1 MKEKKD
7 VRVLQ
12 KIDIVRVKLDTE
24 KSIYSDE
31 NIDSP
36 EKMVS
41 VVGSEIKDLANEC
54 VFLANLNTKNQII
67 NMSVI
72 SQGTINQ
79 SLLHPREI
87 FNKAILS
94 NASGVMLF
102 HNHPS
107 GDITPSK
114 QDKEITE
121 KIAFSGELL
130 GIKLLDHIIVGAG
143 NFAYFS
149 FAKENLID
157 THFINK
163 ENTRRFLKELEDAE
177 DKKLPTK
184 TDFKNEIERLKYYNY
199 EAYIKDFLTEKTGET
214 SEYVLNNIY
223 LKYEDQDRLINPDVI
238 KDIDSFKKEEKHI
251 IDEINNV
258 FNNILYTDI
267 MNVLDE
273 ITSLEDNK
281 TKDVSIE
288 FYTDTAG
295 QDVFIELSDVSD
307 LNDFYDKL
315 LEYID
320 NWDIDEE
327 LKIWTEMVGKQGVP
341 DIRTLVEDHEEI
353 ERKFDNL
360 QCELR
365 TNVEISENIENFK
378 RSLYEESIE
387 DEIEL

>member
-1 MKEKKD
+1 M
-7 VRVLQ
+7 Q

-199 EAYIKDFLTEKTGET
+199 EAYIKDILTEKTGET

-223 LKYEDQDRLINPDVI
+223 LKYEDQDRLINPEI
-238 KDIDSFKKEEKHI
+238 ISDIDKYRKEEEFVI
-251 IDEINNV
+251 SEINNV
-258 FNNILYTDI
+258 FNNILDI
-267 MNVLDE
+267 DIKDKLDE
-273 ITSLEDNK
+273 IINLEK
-281 TKDVSIE
+281 GESIDVDVE

-295 QDVFIELSDVSD
+295 QDIFIGLSDITD
-307 LNDFYDKL
+307 INDFYNKL

-327 LKIWTEMVGKQGVP
+327 LKIWTEMVGKNGVP

-353 ERKFDNL
+353 ERKFDDL

>member
-1 MKEKKD
+1 M
-7 VRVLQ
+7 Q

-41 VVGSEIKDLANEC
+41 VVGSEIKELANEC

-72 SQGTINQ
+72 SQGLINQ

-163 ENTRRFLKELEDAE
+163 ENTRKFFKELEEIE
-177 DKKLPTK
+177 DKELPTK
-184 TDFKNEIERLKYYNY
+184 TDFKNELERLKYYNY

-214 SEYVLNNIY
+214 SDYILNNIY
-223 LKYEDQDRLINPDVI
+223 LKYEEQDRLINPEI
-238 KDIDSFKKEEKHI
+238 ISDIDKYRKEEEFVI
-251 IDEINNV
+251 LEINNV
-258 FNNILYTDI
+258 FNNILDI
-267 MNVLDE
+267 DIKDKLDE
-273 ITSLEDNK
+273 IINLEK
-281 TKDVSIE
+281 GESIDVDVE

-295 QDVFIELSDVSD
+295 QDIFIELSDVSD
-307 LNDFYDKL
+307 LNVFYDKL

-353 ERKFDNL
+353 ERKFDDL

>member
-107 GDITPSK
+107 GDVTPSK
-114 QDKEITE
+114 QDKDITE

-143 NFAYFS
+143 NSEYFS
-149 FAKENLID
+149 FAQESLIPNIL
-157 THFINK
+157 TK
-163 ENTRRFLKELEDAE
+163 ENTRNFLKSLEEIE
-177 DKKLPTK
+177 DKELPSK

-199 EAYIKDFLTEKTGET
+199 EAYIKDFLTEKTGEE
-214 SEYVLNNIY
+214 SPYVLNNLY
-223 LKYEDQDRLINPDVI
+223 LKYEEEASLINPDVI

-353 ERKFDNL
+353 ESKFDNL
-360 QCELR
+360 QEELR
-365 TNVEISENIENFK
+365 TNIEISENIENFK
-378 RSLYEESIE
+378 RSLYEESVEDDIE
-387 DEIEL
+387 F

>member
-1 MKEKKD
+1 M
-7 VRVLQ
+7 Q

-41 VVGSEIKDLANEC
+41 VVGDEIKDLANEC

-72 SQGTINQ
+72 SQGTISQ

-102 HNHPS
+102 HNHPT

-114 QDKEITE
+114 QDKDITE

-130 GIKLLDHIIVGAG
+130 GIKLLDHIIVGPG
-143 NFAYFS
+143 KSEYFS
-149 FAKENLID
+149 FAQKNLIPNIL
-157 THFINK
+157 TK
-163 ENTRRFLKELEDAE
+163 ENTRNFLKSLDEIEDVV
-177 DKKLPTK
+177 LPKK
-184 TDFKNEIERLKYYNY
+184 TDFKTEIAKLKYYSY
-199 EAYIKDFLTEKTGET
+199 EAYIKDFLTEKTGEE
-214 SEYVLNNIY
+214 SPYVLNNLY
-223 LKYEDQDRLINPDVI
+223 LKYEEEASLINPDVI

-360 QCELR
+360 QLELR
-365 TNVEISENIENFK
+365 TNIEISENIEKFK
-378 RSLYEESIE
+378 RSLYEETVE
-387 DEIEL
+387 DEIEF

>member
-1 MKEKKD
+1 M
-7 VRVLQ
+7 Q

-72 SQGTINQ
+72 SQGLINQ

-114 QDKEITE
+114 QDKKITE
-121 KIAFSGELL
+121 MIAFSGELL

-143 NFAYFS
+143 NSEYFS

-163 ENTRRFLKELEDAE
+163 ENTRKFLKELENAE

-199 EAYIKDFLTEKTGET
+199 EAYIKDFLTEKTGEE
-214 SEYVLNNIY
+214 SPYVLNNIY
-223 LKYEDQDRLINPDVI
+223 LKYEQQDKLINPDLI
-238 KDIDSFKKEEKHI
+238 KDIDSFKIEEKHI

-353 ERKFDNL
+353 ERKFDDL
-360 QCELR
+360 QYELR
-365 TNVEISENIENFK
+365 TNIEISENIENFK

>member
-1 MKEKKD
+1 M
-7 VRVLQ
+7 Q

-41 VVGSEIKDLANEC
+41 VVGDEIKDLANEC
-54 VFLANLNTKNQII
+54 VLLANLNTKNQII

-72 SQGTINQ
+72 SQGTISQ

-114 QDKEITE
+114 QDKDITE

-143 NFAYFS
+143 NSEYFS
-149 FAKENLID
+149 FAKESLIPNIL
-157 THFINK
+157 TK
-163 ENTRRFLKELEDAE
+163 ENTINFLKSLDEIQDVV
-177 DKKLPTK
+177 LPNK
-184 TDFKNEIERLKYYNY
+184 ADFKTEIAKLKYYSY
-199 EAYIKDFLTEKTGET
+199 EAYIKDFLTEKTGEE
-214 SEYVLNNIY
+214 SPYVLNNLY
-223 LKYEDQDRLINPDVI
+223 LKYEEEASLINPDVI

-315 LEYID
+315 LGYID

-360 QCELR
+360 QEELR

-378 RSLYEESIE
+378 RSLYEESVE
-387 DEIEL
+387 DDIEL

>member
-1 MKEKKD
+1 M
-7 VRVLQ
+7 Q

-41 VVGSEIKDLANEC
+41 VVGSEIKELANEC

-72 SQGTINQ
+72 SQGLINQ
-79 SLLHPREI
+79 SLLHPREV

-114 QDKEITE
+114 QDKDITE

-143 NFAYFS
+143 NSEYFS
-149 FAKENLID
+149 FAQENLIPD
-157 THFINK
+157 ILTK
-163 ENTRRFLKELEDAE
+163 ENTRNFLKSLDEIEDVV
-177 DKKLPTK
+177 LPKK
-184 TDFKNEIERLKYYNY
+184 TDFKTEIAKLKYYSY
-199 EAYIKDFLTEKTGET
+199 EAYIKDFLTEKTGEE
-214 SEYVLNNIY
+214 SPYVLNNLYI
-223 LKYEDQDRLINPDVI
+223 KYEEEASLINPDVI

-295 QDVFIELSDVSD
+295 QDVFIGLSDVSD

-360 QCELR
+360 QEELR
-365 TNVEISENIENFK
+365 TNIEISENIENFK

-387 DEIEL
+387 DDIEF

>member
-67 NMSVI
+67 NISVI
-72 SQGTINQ
+72 SQGLIDR

-223 LKYEDQDRLINPDVI
+223 LKYEDQDRLINPEI
-238 KDIDSFKKEEKHI
+238 ISDIDKYRKEEEFVI
-251 IDEINNV
+251 SEINNV
-258 FNNILYTDI
+258 FNNILDI
-267 MNVLDE
+267 DIKDKLDE
-273 ITSLEDNK
+273 IINLEK
-281 TKDVSIE
+281 GESIDVDVE

-295 QDVFIELSDVSD
+295 QDIFIGLSDITD
-307 LNDFYDKL
+307 INDFYNKL

-327 LKIWTEMVGKQGVP
+327 LKIWTEMVGKNGVP

-353 ERKFDNL
+353 ERKFDDL

>member
-223 LKYEDQDRLINPDVI
+223 LKYEDQDRLINPEI
-238 KDIDSFKKEEKHI
+238 ISDIDKYRKEEEFVI
-251 IDEINNV
+251 SEINNV
-258 FNNILYTDI
+258 FNNILDI
-267 MNVLDE
+267 DIKDKLDE
-273 ITSLEDNK
+273 IINLEK
-281 TKDVSIE
+281 GESIDVDVE

-295 QDVFIELSDVSD
+295 QDIFIGLSDITD
-307 LNDFYDKL
+307 INDFYNKL

-327 LKIWTEMVGKQGVP
+327 LKIWTEMVGKNGVP

-353 ERKFDNL
+353 ERKFDDL

>member
-1 MKEKKD
+1 M
-7 VRVLQ
+7 Q

-72 SQGTINQ
+72 SQGLINQ
-79 SLLHPREI
+79 SLLHPREV

-102 HNHPS
+102 HNHPT

-114 QDKEITE
+114 QDKDITE

-143 NFAYFS
+143 NSEYFS

-163 ENTRRFLKELEDAE
+163 ENTRKFLKELED
-177 DKKLPTK
+177 
-184 TDFKNEIERLKYYNY
+184 
-199 EAYIKDFLTEKTGET
+199 
-214 SEYVLNNIY
+214 
-223 LKYEDQDRLINPDVI
+223 
-238 KDIDSFKKEEKHI
+238 
-251 IDEINNV
+251 
-258 FNNILYTDI
+258 
-267 MNVLDE
+267 
-273 ITSLEDNK
+273 
-281 TKDVSIE
+281 E
-288 FYTDTAG
+288 F
-295 QDVFIELSDVSD
+295 EL
-307 LNDFYDKL
+307 
-315 LEYID
+315 
-320 NWDIDEE
+320 
-327 LKIWTEMVGKQGVP
+327 
-341 DIRTLVEDHEEI
+341 
-353 ERKFDNL
+353 
-360 QCELR
+360 
-365 TNVEISENIENFK
+365 
-378 RSLYEESIE
+378 
-387 DEIEL
+387 

>member
-1 MKEKKD
+1 M
-7 VRVLQ
+7 Q

-41 VVGSEIKDLANEC
+41 VVGDEIKDLANEC

-72 SQGTINQ
+72 SQGTISQ

-114 QDKEITE
+114 QDKDITE

-143 NFAYFS
+143 NSEYFS
-149 FAKENLID
+149 FAQESLIPNIL
-157 THFINK
+157 TK
-163 ENTRRFLKELEDAE
+163 ENTRNFLKSLEEIE
-177 DKKLPTK
+177 DKELPSK

-199 EAYIKDFLTEKTGET
+199 EAYIKDFLTEKTGEE
-214 SEYVLNNIY
+214 SPYVLNNLY
-223 LKYEDQDRLINPDVI
+223 LKYEEEASLINPDVI

-288 FYTDTAG
+288 FYTDTVG

-360 QCELR
+360 QEELR
-365 TNVEISENIENFK
+365 TNIEISENIENFK

-387 DEIEL
+387 DDIEF

>member
-1 MKEKKD
+1 M
-7 VRVLQ
+7 Q

-41 VVGSEIKDLANEC
+41 VVGSEIKELANEC

-72 SQGTINQ
+72 SQGLINQ

-163 ENTRRFLKELEDAE
+163 ENTRKFLKELEEIE
-177 DKKLPTK
+177 DKELPTK
-184 TDFKNEIERLKYYNY
+184 TDFKNELERLKYYNY

-214 SEYVLNNIY
+214 SDYILNNIY
-223 LKYEDQDRLINPDVI
+223 LKYEEQDRLINPEI
-238 KDIDSFKKEEKHI
+238 ISDIDKYRKEEEFVI
-251 IDEINNV
+251 SEINNI
-258 FNNILYTDI
+258 FNNILYIDI
-267 MNVLDE
+267 MDKLDE
-273 ITSLEDNK
+273 IINLEKGDAI
-281 TKDVSIE
+281 DVEIE

-295 QDVFIELSDVSD
+295 QDIFIELADVSD

-320 NWDIDEE
+320 DWDIDEE

-353 ERKFDNL
+353 ERKFDDL

>member
-1 MKEKKD
+1 M
-7 VRVLQ
+7 Q

-41 VVGSEIKDLANEC
+41 VVGDEIKDLANEC

-72 SQGTINQ
+72 SQGTISQ

-102 HNHPS
+102 HNHPT

-143 NFAYFS
+143 NSEYFS
-149 FAKENLID
+149 FAKESLIPNIL
-157 THFINK
+157 TK
-163 ENTRRFLKELEDAE
+163 ENTINFLKSLDEIQDVV
-177 DKKLPTK
+177 LPNK
-184 TDFKNEIERLKYYNY
+184 ADFKTEIAKLKYYSY
-199 EAYIKDFLTEKTGET
+199 EAYIKDFLTEKTGEE
-214 SEYVLNNIY
+214 SPYVLNNLY
-223 LKYEDQDRLINPDVI
+223 LKYEEEASLINPDVI

-295 QDVFIELSDVSD
+295 QDVFIDLSDVSD

-320 NWDIDEE
+320 NWDIDKE

-353 ERKFDNL
+353 ERKFDDL

-365 TNVEISENIENFK
+365 TNVEISENIANFK
-378 RSLYEESIE
+378 RSLYEESVEDDIE
-387 DEIEL
+387 F

>member
-1 MKEKKD
+1 M
-7 VRVLQ
+7 Q

-41 VVGSEIKDLANEC
+41 VVSSEIKELANEC

-72 SQGTINQ
+72 SQGLINQ
-79 SLLHPREI
+79 SLVHPREI

-94 NASGVMLF
+94 NASGIMLF

-114 QDKEITE
+114 ADRAITE

-143 NFAYFS
+143 NSEYFS

-163 ENTRRFLKELEDAE
+163 ENTRTFLKKLEDTE

-184 TDFKNEIERLKYYNY
+184 TELKNELERLKYYNY

-214 SEYVLNNIY
+214 SDYILNNIY
-223 LKYEDQDRLINPDVI
+223 LKYEEQDRLINPEI
-238 KDIDSFKKEEKHI
+238 ISDIDKYRKEEESVI
-251 IDEINNV
+251 SEINNV
-258 FNNILYTDI
+258 INNILYIDI
-267 MNVLDE
+267 KDKLDE
-273 ITSLEDNK
+273 IINLEK
-281 TKDVSIE
+281 GESIDVDVE

-295 QDVFIELSDVSD
+295 QDVFIGLSDVTD
-307 LNDFYDKL
+307 INDFYNKL

-353 ERKFDNL
+353 ESKFNNL
-360 QCELR
+360 QYELR
-365 TNVEISENIENFK
+365 TNELINKNIENFERK
-378 RSLYEESIE
+378 
-387 DEIEL
+387 EIEEEIEF

>member
-1 MKEKKD
+1 M
-7 VRVLQ
+7 Q

-41 VVGSEIKDLANEC
+41 VVGSEIKELANEC
-54 VFLANLNTKNQII
+54 VLLANLNTKNQII

-72 SQGTINQ
+72 SQGLINQ

-163 ENTRRFLKELEDAE
+163 ENTRKFLKELEEIE
-177 DKKLPTK
+177 DKELPTK
-184 TDFKNEIERLKYYNY
+184 TDFKNELERLKYYNY

-214 SEYVLNNIY
+214 SDYILNNIY
-223 LKYEDQDRLINPDVI
+223 LKYEEQDRLINPEI
-238 KDIDSFKKEEKHI
+238 ISDIDKYRKEEEFVI
-251 IDEINNV
+251 LEINNV
-258 FNNILYTDI
+258 FNNILDI
-267 MNVLDE
+267 DIKDKLDE
-273 ITSLEDNK
+273 IINLEK
-281 TKDVSIE
+281 GESIDVDVE

-353 ERKFDNL
+353 ERKFDDL

-378 RSLYEESIE
+378 RSLYEENIE

>member
-1 MKEKKD
+1 M
-7 VRVLQ
+7 Q

-114 QDKEITE
+114 QDKDITE

-223 LKYEDQDRLINPDVI
+223 LKYEDQDRLINPEI
-238 KDIDSFKKEEKHI
+238 ISDIDKYRKEEEFVI
-251 IDEINNV
+251 SEINNV
-258 FNNILYTDI
+258 FNNILDI
-267 MNVLDE
+267 DIKDKLDE
-273 ITSLEDNK
+273 IINLEK
-281 TKDVSIE
+281 GESIDVDVE

-295 QDVFIELSDVSD
+295 QDIFIGLSDITD
-307 LNDFYDKL
+307 INDFYNKL

-327 LKIWTEMVGKQGVP
+327 LKIWTEMVGKNGVP

-353 ERKFDNL
+353 ERKFDDL

>member
-223 LKYEDQDRLINPDVI
+223 LKYEDQDRLINPEI
-238 KDIDSFKKEEKHI
+238 ISDIDKYRKEEEFVI
-251 IDEINNV
+251 SEINNV
-258 FNNILYTDI
+258 FNNILDI
-267 MNVLDE
+267 DIKDKLDE
-273 ITSLEDNK
+273 IINLEK
-281 TKDVSIE
+281 GESIDVDVE

-295 QDVFIELSDVSD
+295 QDIFIELSDVSD
-307 LNDFYDKL
+307 LNVFYDKL

-353 ERKFDNL
+353 ERKFDDL

>member
-1 MKEKKD
+1 M
-7 VRVLQ
+7 Q

-36 EKMVS
+36 EKLIS
-41 VVGSEIKDLANEC
+41 VVGSEIKELANEC
-54 VFLANLNTKNQII
+54 VLLANLNTKNQII

-72 SQGTINQ
+72 SQGLIDR
-79 SLLHPREI
+79 SLLHPREV

-163 ENTRRFLKELEDAE
+163 ENTRKFLKELEEIE
-177 DKKLPTK
+177 DKELPTK
-184 TDFKNEIERLKYYNY
+184 TDFKNELERLKYYNY

-214 SEYVLNNIY
+214 SDYILNNIY
-223 LKYEDQDRLINPDVI
+223 LKYEEQDRLINPEI
-238 KDIDSFKKEEKHI
+238 ISDIDKYRKEEEFVI
-251 IDEINNV
+251 LEINNV
-258 FNNILYTDI
+258 FNNILDI
-267 MNVLDE
+267 DIKDKLDE
-273 ITSLEDNK
+273 IINLEK
-281 TKDVSIE
+281 GESIDVDVE

-295 QDVFIELSDVSD
+295 QDIFIELSDVSD
-307 LNDFYDKL
+307 LNVFYDKL

>member
-1 MKEKKD
+1 M
-7 VRVLQ
+7 Q

-41 VVGSEIKDLANEC
+41 VVSSEIKELANEC

-67 NMSVI
+67 NMSII

-130 GIKLLDHIIVGAG
+130 GITLLDHIIVGAG
-143 NFAYFS
+143 NSEYFS

-163 ENTRRFLKELEDAE
+163 ENTRTFLKELEDAE
-177 DKKLPTK
+177 DKKL
-184 TDFKNEIERLKYYNY
+184 
-199 EAYIKDFLTEKTGET
+199 
-214 SEYVLNNIY
+214 LN
-223 LKYEDQDRLINPDVI
+223 K
-238 KDIDSFKKEEKHI
+238 
-251 IDEINNV
+251 
-258 FNNILYTDI
+258 
-267 MNVLDE
+267 
-273 ITSLEDNK
+273 
-281 TKDVSIE
+281 
-288 FYTDTAG
+288 
-295 QDVFIELSDVSD
+295 
-307 LNDFYDKL
+307 
-315 LEYID
+315 
-320 NWDIDEE
+320 
-327 LKIWTEMVGKQGVP
+327 
-341 DIRTLVEDHEEI
+341 
-353 ERKFDNL
+353 
-360 QCELR
+360 
-365 TNVEISENIENFK
+365 NIENFE
-378 RSLYEESIE
+378 RQ
-387 DEIEL
+387 EIEEEIEF

>member
-223 LKYEDQDRLINPDVI
+223 LKYEDQDRLINPEI
-238 KDIDSFKKEEKHI
+238 ISDIDKYRKEEEFVI
-251 IDEINNV
+251 SEINNV

-353 ERKFDNL
+353 ERKFDDL

>member
-1 MKEKKD
+1 M
-7 VRVLQ
+7 Q

-41 VVGSEIKDLANEC
+41 VVGSEIKELANEC
-54 VFLANLNTKNQII
+54 VLLANLNTKNQII

-72 SQGTINQ
+72 SQGLINQ

-163 ENTRRFLKELEDAE
+163 ENTRKFLKELEEIE
-177 DKKLPTK
+177 DKELPTK
-184 TDFKNEIERLKYYNY
+184 TDFKNELERLKYYNY

-214 SEYVLNNIY
+214 SDYILNNIY
-223 LKYEDQDRLINPDVI
+223 LKYEEQDRLINPEI
-238 KDIDSFKKEEKHI
+238 ISDIDKYRKEEEFVI
-251 IDEINNV
+251 LEINNV
-258 FNNILYTDI
+258 FNNILDI
-267 MNVLDE
+267 DIKDKLDE
-273 ITSLEDNK
+273 IINLEK
-281 TKDVSIE
+281 GESIDVDVE

-327 LKIWTEMVGKQGVP
+327 LKIWPEMVGKQGVP

-353 ERKFDNL
+353 ERKFDDL

-378 RSLYEESIE
+378 RSLYEENIE

>member
-1 MKEKKD
+1 M
-7 VRVLQ
+7 Q

-36 EKMVS
+36 EKLIS
-41 VVGSEIKDLANEC
+41 VVGSEIKELANEC
-54 VFLANLNTKNQII
+54 VLLANLNTKNQII

-72 SQGTINQ
+72 SQGLIDR
-79 SLLHPREI
+79 SLLHPREV

-130 GIKLLDHIIVGAG
+130 GIKLLDHTIVGAG

-157 THFINK
+157 TQCINK
-163 ENTRRFLKELEDAE
+163 ENTRKFLKELEEIE
-177 DKKLPTK
+177 DKELPTK
-184 TDFKNEIERLKYYNY
+184 TDFKNELERLKYYNY

-214 SEYVLNNIY
+214 SDYILNNIY
-223 LKYEDQDRLINPDVI
+223 LKYEEQDRLINPEI
-238 KDIDSFKKEEKHI
+238 ISDIDKYRKEEEFVI
-251 IDEINNV
+251 LEINNV
-258 FNNILYTDI
+258 FNNILDI
-267 MNVLDE
+267 DIKDKLDE
-273 ITSLEDNK
+273 IINLEK
-281 TKDVSIE
+281 GESIDVDVE

-295 QDVFIELSDVSD
+295 QDIFIELSDVSD
-307 LNDFYDKL
+307 LNVFYDKL

>member
-1 MKEKKD
+1 M
-7 VRVLQ
+7 Q

-41 VVGSEIKDLANEC
+41 VVGGEIKELANEC

-79 SLLHPREI
+79 SILHPREV

-94 NASGVMLF
+94 NASSIMLF

-121 KIAFSGELL
+121 KISFSGELL

-143 NFAYFS
+143 NSEHFS

-163 ENTRRFLKELEDAE
+163 ENTRTFLKELEDAE
-177 DKKLPTK
+177 
-184 TDFKNEIERLKYYNY
+184 
-199 EAYIKDFLTEKTGET
+199 
-214 SEYVLNNIY
+214 V
-223 LKYEDQDRLINPDVI
+223 
-238 KDIDSFKKEEKHI
+238 
-251 IDEINNV
+251 
-258 FNNILYTDI
+258 
-267 MNVLDE
+267 
-273 ITSLEDNK
+273 
-281 TKDVSIE
+281 E
-288 FYTDTAG
+288 F
-295 QDVFIELSDVSD
+295 
-307 LNDFYDKL
+307 
-315 LEYID
+315 
-320 NWDIDEE
+320 
-327 LKIWTEMVGKQGVP
+327 
-341 DIRTLVEDHEEI
+341 
-353 ERKFDNL
+353 
-360 QCELR
+360 
-365 TNVEISENIENFK
+365 
-378 RSLYEESIE
+378 
-387 DEIEL
+387 

>member
-1 MKEKKD
+1 M
-7 VRVLQ
+7 Q

-41 VVGSEIKDLANEC
+41 VVGSEIKELANEC

-72 SQGTINQ
+72 SQGLINQ

-163 ENTRRFLKELEDAE
+163 ENTRKFFKELEEIE
-177 DKKLPTK
+177 DKELPTK

-214 SEYVLNNIY
+214 SDYILNNIY
-223 LKYEDQDRLINPDVI
+223 LKYEEQDRLINPEI
-238 KDIDSFKKEEKHI
+238 ISDIDKYRKEEELVI
-251 IDEINNV
+251 SEINNI
-258 FNNILYTDI
+258 FNNILDI
-267 MNVLDE
+267 DIKDKLDE
-273 ITSLEDNK
+273 IINLEK
-281 TKDVSIE
+281 GESIDVDVE

-295 QDVFIELSDVSD
+295 QDIFIELSDVSD
-307 LNDFYDKL
+307 LNVFYDKL

-353 ERKFDNL
+353 ERKFDDL

>member
-72 SQGTINQ
+72 SQGTISQ

-107 GDITPSK
+107 GDVTPSK
-114 QDKEITE
+114 QDKDITE

-130 GIKLLDHIIVGAG
+130 GIKLLDHVIVGAG
-143 NFAYFS
+143 KSEYFS

-163 ENTRRFLKELEDAE
+163 ENTRRFLKELEKTE

-199 EAYIKDFLTEKTGET
+199 EAYIKDFLTEKTGEE
-214 SEYVLNNIY
+214 SPYVLNNLY
-223 LKYEDQDRLINPDVI
+223 LKYEEESSLINPDVI

-353 ERKFDNL
+353 ERKFDDL

>member
-199 EAYIKDFLTEKTGET
+199 EAYIKDILTEKTGET

-223 LKYEDQDRLINPDVI
+223 LKYEDQDRLINPEI
-238 KDIDSFKKEEKHI
+238 ISDIDKYRKEEEFVI
-251 IDEINNV
+251 SEINNV
-258 FNNILYTDI
+258 FNNILDI
-267 MNVLDE
+267 DIKDKLDE
-273 ITSLEDNK
+273 IINLEK
-281 TKDVSIE
+281 GESIDVDVE

-295 QDVFIELSDVSD
+295 QDIFIGLSDITD
-307 LNDFYDKL
+307 INDFYNKL

-327 LKIWTEMVGKQGVP
+327 LKIWTEMVGKNGVP

-353 ERKFDNL
+353 ERKFDDL

>member
-1 MKEKKD
+1 M
-7 VRVLQ
+7 Q

-41 VVGSEIKDLANEC
+41 VVGSEIKELANEC

-72 SQGTINQ
+72 SQGLINQ

-163 ENTRRFLKELEDAE
+163 ENTRKFLKELEEIE
-177 DKKLPTK
+177 DKELPTK
-184 TDFKNEIERLKYYNY
+184 TDFKNELERLKYYNY

-223 LKYEDQDRLINPDVI
+223 LKYEDQDRLINPEI
-238 KDIDSFKKEEKHI
+238 ISDIDKYRKEEEFVI
-251 IDEINNV
+251 SEINNV
-258 FNNILYTDI
+258 FNNILDI
-267 MNVLDE
+267 DIKDKLDE
-273 ITSLEDNK
+273 IINLEK
-281 TKDVSIE
+281 GESIDVDVE

-327 LKIWTEMVGKQGVP
+327 LKIWSEMVGKQGVP

-353 ERKFDNL
+353 ERKFDDL

>member
-1 MKEKKD
+1 M
-7 VRVLQ
+7 Q

-41 VVGSEIKDLANEC
+41 VVGSEIKELANEC

-72 SQGTINQ
+72 SQGLINQ
-79 SLLHPREI
+79 SLLHPREV

-94 NASGVMLF
+94 NASGVILF
-102 HNHPS
+102 HNHPT

-114 QDKEITE
+114 QDKDITE

-143 NFAYFS
+143 NSEYFS
-149 FAKENLID
+149 FAQENLIPD
-157 THFINK
+157 ILTK
-163 ENTRRFLKELEDAE
+163 ENTRNFLKSLDEIEDVV
-177 DKKLPTK
+177 LPQK
-184 TDFKNEIERLKYYNY
+184 TDFKTEIAKLKYYSY
-199 EAYIKDFLTEKTGET
+199 EAYIKDFLTEKTGEE
-214 SEYVLNNIY
+214 SPYVLNNLY
-223 LKYEDQDRLINPDVI
+223 LKYEEEASLINPDVI

-315 LEYID
+315 LTYID

-353 ERKFDNL
+353 ERKFDDL

-387 DEIEL
+387 DDIEF

>member
-1 MKEKKD
+1 M
-7 VRVLQ
+7 Q

-41 VVGSEIKDLANEC
+41 VVGSEIKELANEC

-72 SQGTINQ
+72 SQGTISQ

-143 NFAYFS
+143 NSEYFS

-163 ENTRRFLKELEDAE
+163 ENTRKFLKELEEID
-177 DKKLPTK
+177 DKELPSK
-184 TDFKNEIERLKYYNY
+184 TDFKNEIEKLKYYSY

-223 LKYEDQDRLINPDVI
+223 LKYEQQDKLINPDVI
-238 KDIDSFKKEEKHI
+238 KDIDSFKIEEKHI

-295 QDVFIELSDVSD
+295 QDVFIDLSDVSD

-353 ERKFDNL
+353 ERKFDDL

-365 TNVEISENIENFK
+365 TNVEISENIANFK
-378 RSLYEESIE
+378 RSLYEESVEDDIE
-387 DEIEL
+387 F

>member
-114 QDKEITE
+114 QDKDITE

-223 LKYEDQDRLINPDVI
+223 LKYEDQDRLINPEI
-238 KDIDSFKKEEKHI
+238 ISDIDKYRKEEEFVI
-251 IDEINNV
+251 SEINNV
-258 FNNILYTDI
+258 FNNILDI
-267 MNVLDE
+267 DIKDKLDE
-273 ITSLEDNK
+273 IINLEK
-281 TKDVSIE
+281 GESIDVDVE

-295 QDVFIELSDVSD
+295 QDIFIGLSDITD
-307 LNDFYDKL
+307 INDFYNKL

-327 LKIWTEMVGKQGVP
+327 LKIWTEMVGKNGVP

-353 ERKFDNL
+353 ERKFDDL

>member
-1 MKEKKD
+1 M
-7 VRVLQ
+7 Q

-24 KSIYSDE
+24 KSIYSDK

-36 EKMVS
+36 EKLIS
-41 VVGSEIKDLANEC
+41 VVGSEIKELANEC
-54 VFLANLNTKNQII
+54 VLLANLNTKNQII

-72 SQGTINQ
+72 SQGLIDR
-79 SLLHPREI
+79 SLLHPREV

-163 ENTRRFLKELEDAE
+163 ENTRKFLKELEEIE
-177 DKKLPTK
+177 DKELPTK
-184 TDFKNEIERLKYYNY
+184 TDFKNELERLKYYNY

-214 SEYVLNNIY
+214 SDYILNNIY
-223 LKYEDQDRLINPDVI
+223 LKYEEQDRLINPEI
-238 KDIDSFKKEEKHI
+238 ISDIDKYRKEEELVI
-251 IDEINNV
+251 SEINNI
-258 FNNILYTDI
+258 FNNILDI
-267 MNVLDE
+267 DIKDKLDE
-273 ITSLEDNK
+273 IINLEK
-281 TKDVSIE
+281 GESIDVDVE

-295 QDVFIELSDVSD
+295 QDIFIGLSDITD
-307 LNDFYDKL
+307 INDFYNKL

-327 LKIWTEMVGKQGVP
+327 LKIWTKMVGKNGVP

-353 ERKFDNL
+353 ERKFDDL

>member
-72 SQGTINQ
+72 SQGLINQ

-114 QDKEITE
+114 QDKKITE
-121 KIAFSGELL
+121 MIAFSGELL

-143 NFAYFS
+143 NSEYFS

-163 ENTRRFLKELEDAE
+163 ENTRKFLKELENAE

-199 EAYIKDFLTEKTGET
+199 EAYIKDFLTEKTGEE
-214 SEYVLNNIY
+214 SPYVLNNIY
-223 LKYEDQDRLINPDVI
+223 LKYEQQDKLINPDLI
-238 KDIDSFKKEEKHI
+238 KDIDSFKIEEKHI

-353 ERKFDNL
+353 ERKFDDL
-360 QCELR
+360 QYELR
-365 TNVEISENIENFK
+365 TNIEISENIENFK

>member
-1 MKEKKD
+1 M
-7 VRVLQ
+7 Q

-223 LKYEDQDRLINPDVI
+223 LKYEDQDRLINPEI
-238 KDIDSFKKEEKHI
+238 ISDIDKYRKEEEFVI
-251 IDEINNV
+251 SEINNV
-258 FNNILYTDI
+258 FNNILDI
-267 MNVLDE
+267 DIKDKLDE
-273 ITSLEDNK
+273 IINLEK
-281 TKDVSIE
+281 GESIDVDVE

-295 QDVFIELSDVSD
+295 QDIFIGLSDITD
-307 LNDFYDKL
+307 INDFYNKL

-327 LKIWTEMVGKQGVP
+327 LKIWTEMVGKNGVP

-353 ERKFDNL
+353 ERKFDDL

>member
-1 MKEKKD
+1 M
-7 VRVLQ
+7 Q

-41 VVGSEIKDLANEC
+41 VVGSEIKELANEC

-72 SQGTINQ
+72 SQGLINQ
-79 SLLHPREI
+79 SLLHPREV

-163 ENTRRFLKELEDAE
+163 ENTRKFLKELEDAE

-184 TDFKNEIERLKYYNY
+184 TDFKNELERLKYYNY

-214 SEYVLNNIY
+214 SDYILNNIY
-223 LKYEDQDRLINPDVI
+223 LKYEEQDRLINPEI
-238 KDIDSFKKEEKHI
+238 ISDIDKYRKEEEFVI
-251 IDEINNV
+251 LEINNV
-258 FNNILYTDI
+258 FNNILDI
-267 MNVLDE
+267 DIKDKLDE
-273 ITSLEDNK
+273 IINLEK
-281 TKDVSIE
+281 GESIDVEIE

-327 LKIWTEMVGKQGVP
+327 LKIWPEMVGKQGVP

-360 QCELR
+360 QEELR
-365 TNVEISENIENFK
+365 TNIEISENIENFK
-378 RSLYEESIE
+378 RSLYEESVENDIE
-387 DEIEL
+387 F

>member
-72 SQGTINQ
+72 SQGLINQ

-163 ENTRRFLKELEDAE
+163 ENTRKFLKELEEIE
-177 DKKLPTK
+177 DKELPTK
-184 TDFKNEIERLKYYNY
+184 TDFKNELERLKYYNY

-214 SEYVLNNIY
+214 SDYILNNIY
-223 LKYEDQDRLINPDVI
+223 LKYEEQDRLINPEI
-238 KDIDSFKKEEKHI
+238 ISDIDKYRKEEEFVI
-251 IDEINNV
+251 LEINNV
-258 FNNILYTDI
+258 FNNILDI
-267 MNVLDE
+267 DIKDKLDE
-273 ITSLEDNK
+273 IINLEK
-281 TKDVSIE
+281 GESIDVDVE

-295 QDVFIELSDVSD
+295 QDIFIGLSDITD
-307 LNDFYDKL
+307 INDFYNKL

-327 LKIWTEMVGKQGVP
+327 LKIWTEMVGKNGVP

-353 ERKFDNL
+353 ERKFDDL

-378 RSLYEESIE
+378 RSLYEERIE

>member
-1 MKEKKD
+1 M
-7 VRVLQ
+7 Q

-54 VFLANLNTKNQII
+54 VLLANLNTKNQII

-72 SQGTINQ
+72 SQGLINQ
-79 SLLHPREI
+79 SLLHPREV

-102 HNHPS
+102 HNHPT

-143 NFAYFS
+143 NSEYFS

-163 ENTRRFLKELEDAE
+163 ENTRKFLKELEEIE
-177 DKKLPTK
+177 DKELPTK
-184 TDFKNEIERLKYYNY
+184 TDFKNELEKLKYYNY

-214 SEYVLNNIY
+214 SDYILNNIY
-223 LKYEDQDRLINPDVI
+223 LKYEEQDRLLNPEI
-238 KDIDSFKKEEKHI
+238 ISDIDKYRKEEEFVI
-251 IDEINNV
+251 SEINNI
-258 FNNILYTDI
+258 FNNILYIDI
-267 MNVLDE
+267 MDKLDE
-273 ITSLEDNK
+273 IINLEK
-281 TKDVSIE
+281 GEVIDVEIE

-295 QDVFIELSDVSD
+295 QDVSIDLSDVSD

-315 LEYID
+315 LTYID

-353 ERKFDNL
+353 ERKFDDL

-387 DEIEL
+387 DDIEF

>member
-1 MKEKKD
+1 M
-7 VRVLQ
+7 Q

-41 VVGSEIKDLANEC
+41 VVGSEIKELANEC

-72 SQGTINQ
+72 SQGLINQ

-163 ENTRRFLKELEDAE
+163 ENTRKFFKELEEIE
-177 DKKLPTK
+177 DKELPTK
-184 TDFKNEIERLKYYNY
+184 TDFKNELERLKYYNY

-214 SEYVLNNIY
+214 SDYILNNIY
-223 LKYEDQDRLINPDVI
+223 LKYEEQDRLINPEI
-238 KDIDSFKKEEKHI
+238 ISDIDKYRKEEEFVI
-251 IDEINNV
+251 LEINNV
-258 FNNILYTDI
+258 FNNILDI
-267 MNVLDE
+267 DIKDKLDE
-273 ITSLEDNK
+273 IINLEK
-281 TKDVSIE
+281 GESIDVDVE

-295 QDVFIELSDVSD
+295 QDIFIELSDVSD
-307 LNDFYDKL
+307 LNVFYDKL

-353 ERKFDNL
+353 ERKFDDL

-365 TNVEISENIENFK
+365 TNVEISENIENFR

>member
-1 MKEKKD
+1 M
-7 VRVLQ
+7 Q

-223 LKYEDQDRLINPDVI
+223 LKYEDQDRLINPEI
-238 KDIDSFKKEEKHI
+238 ISDIDKYRKEEEFVI
-251 IDEINNV
+251 SEINNV
-258 FNNILYTDI
+258 FNNILDI
-267 MNVLDE
+267 DIKDKLDE
-273 ITSLEDNK
+273 IINLEK
-281 TKDVSIE
+281 GESIDVHVE

-295 QDVFIELSDVSD
+295 QDIFIGLSDITD
-307 LNDFYDKL
+307 INDFYNKL

-327 LKIWTEMVGKQGVP
+327 LKIWTEMVGKNGVP

-353 ERKFDNL
+353 ERKFDDL

>member
-1 MKEKKD
+1 M
-7 VRVLQ
+7 Q

-41 VVGSEIKDLANEC
+41 VVGSEIKELANEC

-72 SQGTINQ
+72 SQGLINQ

-163 ENTRRFLKELEDAE
+163 ENTRKFLKELEEIE
-177 DKKLPTK
+177 DKELPTK
-184 TDFKNEIERLKYYNY
+184 TDFKNELEKLKYYNY

-214 SEYVLNNIY
+214 SDYILNNIY
-223 LKYEDQDRLINPDVI
+223 LKYEEQDRLINPEI
-238 KDIDSFKKEEKHI
+238 ISDIDKYRKEEEFVI
-251 IDEINNV
+251 SEINNI
-258 FNNILYTDI
+258 FNNILYIDI
-267 MNVLDE
+267 MDKLDE
-273 ITSLEDNK
+273 IINLEK
-281 TKDVSIE
+281 GEAIDVEIE

-295 QDVFIELSDVSD
+295 QDVFIELADVRD

-320 NWDIDEE
+320 DWDIDEE

-360 QCELR
+360 QHELR
-365 TNVEISENIENFK
+365 TNELINKNIENFDRK
-378 RSLYEESIE
+378 ELEE
-387 DEIEL
+387 EIEL

>member
-1 MKEKKD
+1 M
-7 VRVLQ
+7 Q

-41 VVGSEIKDLANEC
+41 VVGSEIKELANEC

-72 SQGTINQ
+72 SQGTISQ

-143 NFAYFS
+143 NSEYFS
-149 FAKENLID
+149 FAKESLIPNIL
-157 THFINK
+157 TK
-163 ENTRRFLKELEDAE
+163 ENTINFLKSLDEIQDVV
-177 DKKLPTK
+177 LPNK
-184 TDFKNEIERLKYYNY
+184 ADFKTEIAKLKYYSY
-199 EAYIKDFLTEKTGET
+199 EAYIKDFLTEKTGEE
-214 SEYVLNNIY
+214 SPYVLNNLY
-223 LKYEDQDRLINPDVI
+223 LKYEEEASLINPDVI

-327 LKIWTEMVGKQGVP
+327 LKIWTEMVGKNGVP

-353 ERKFDNL
+353 ERKFDDL

-365 TNVEISENIENFK
+365 TNVEISENIANFK
-378 RSLYEESIE
+378 RSLYEESVEDDIE
-387 DEIEL
+387 F